1 MKSGTTARQGRQSQG
16 SAGVCVHIVR
26 TRRLVLR
33 QLESSDAEF
42 ILELLNEPS
51 FLQFVGDKEVRNL
64 TDARAYISKGPMDS
78 YARHGFGL
86 YAACLHDHT
95 PIGICGLVK
104 REGLDDVDLGF
115 AFLSRY
121 RSRGY
126 AVEAAA
132 AILTHAGQVH
142 PRQRIVAITSP
153 GNLASIAV
161 LEKIG
166 LKFERTI
173 RLAAQSPELKLFGS
187 VDPGEGS

>member
-1 MKSGTTARQGRQSQG
+1 M
-16 SAGVCVHIVR
+16 
-26 TRRLVLR
+26 VLR

-86 YAACLHDHT
+86 YAA
-95 PIGICGLVK
+95 
-104 REGLDDVDLGF
+104 
-115 AFLSRY
+115 
-121 RSRGY
+121 
-126 AVEAAA
+126 
-132 AILTHAGQVH
+132 
-142 PRQRIVAITSP
+142 
-153 GNLASIAV
+153 
-161 LEKIG
+161 